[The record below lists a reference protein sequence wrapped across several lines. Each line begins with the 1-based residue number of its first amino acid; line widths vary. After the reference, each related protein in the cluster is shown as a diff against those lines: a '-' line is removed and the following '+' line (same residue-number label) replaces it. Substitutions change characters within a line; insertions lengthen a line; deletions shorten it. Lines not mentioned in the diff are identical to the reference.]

1 MIKTEVI
8 KYSPKAKEMALQIEK
23 KANEMEK
30 NGYQFISCTITGSAK
45 AVLIF
50 RTPENKE
57 KAPFF
62 EEIKDEKKE
71 TANDKEFN
79 LKKETGEPGNGEKHK

>member
-1 MIKTEVI
+1 
-8 KYSPKAKEMALQIEK
+8 MALQIEK

-79 LKKETGEPGNGEKHK
+79 LEERNGRTGKRGKI

>member
-57 KAPFF
+57 KSTVF
-62 EEIKDEKKE
+62 
-71 TANDKEFN
+71 
-79 LKKETGEPGNGEKHK
+79 

>member
-30 NGYQFISCTITGSAK
+30 INSSPVQS
-45 AVLIF
+45 
-50 RTPENKE
+50 PEAQK
-57 KAPFF
+57 PS
-62 EEIKDEKKE
+62 
-71 TANDKEFN
+71 
-79 LKKETGEPGNGEKHK
+79 